1 MGSSISGILA
11 ILFMDKLETNALSSQ
26 LMISPSKRYVDDI
39 YRQTTNE
46 ETADRFHHIIN
57 NVHPNLKFEIEK
69 PETRPGG
76 PSLPLLEVTVS
87 KDGNNSFE
95 FYKKPAKK

>member
-1 MGSSISGILA
+1 MA
-11 ILFMDKLETNALSSQ
+11 HH
-26 LMISPSKRYVDDI
+26 
-39 YRQTTNE
+39 
-46 ETADRFHHIIN
+46 FHHIIN

-76 PSLPLLEVTVS
+76 LSLPLLEVTVS